1 MAVVLVIIETQQ
13 RAIMEIIKP
22 VRIIFNMRSF
32 LFRKTGIGY
41 YAHNILEGLLKSK
54 EVVVYPTID
63 EQSTKALRFMSGV
76 SRSVRAVLG
85 DSILKISVPLGDF
98 LISKREKANKIPE
111 AQIYHETNYDE
122 IPAGNWKRVANI
134 YDLAFIKYPEHLP
147 KEVVLK
153 CKAGLKHI
161 SEADRFIVNTLAI
174 KQELMDSLTIPGEK
188 IEVIPLA
195 PSGKYFPVNKDVME
209 GRSYVDQYTTGP
221 YILYVGTIEPRK
233 NLQVLL
239 KAFRI
244 IRDRF
249 DIKLVLAGGKGW
261 MYDDILKI
269 PRDLGMKND
278 VIFTG
283 YVDEKTMLYLYNFA
297 SVFVYPSVY
306 EGFGIPVVEAMA
318 CGIPVVISGIP
329 SLSEVAGAAAVSFNP
344 EDYEEL
350 AHEIGQI
357 ITSGSLAKEL
367 STLSLQRA
375 GEFSWEK
382 AVTSTI
388 KTYYKALED

>member
-1 MAVVLVIIETQQ
+1 
-13 RAIMEIIKP
+13 MEIIKP
-22 VRIIFNMRSF
+22 VRVIFNTKSF

-54 EVVVYPTID
+54 EVEVYPTID

-76 SRSVRAVLG
+76 SRSVRTVFG

-98 LISKREKANKIPE
+98 LISKREKTNKIPE

-122 IPAGNWKRVANI
+122 MPAGNWKKVANI

-153 CKAGLKHI
+153 CKESLKHI
-161 SEADRFIVNTLAI
+161 SRADRFIVNTFAI
-174 KQELMDSLTIPGEK
+174 RQELMDFLTIPSEK

-195 PSGKYFPVNKDVME
+195 PSGKYFSVNKDAGE
-209 GRSYVDQYTTGP
+209 GRSYVDKFTTGP

-239 KAFRI
+239 KAFKL
-244 IRDRF
+244 IRSRF
-249 DIKLVLAGGKGW
+249 KLKLILAGGNGW
-261 MYDDILKI
+261 LYDDILKM
-269 PRDLGMKND
+269 PQTLGIKED

-306 EGFGIPVVEAMA
+306 EGFGIPVIEAMA
-318 CGIPVVISGIP
+318 CGTPVVISAIP
-329 SLSEVAGAAAVSFNP
+329 SLREVAGEAAVSFHP
-344 EDYEEL
+344 EDHEEL
-350 AHEIGQI
+350 AQKIEEII
-357 ITSGSLAKEL
+357 SSASLTEKL
-367 STLSLQRA
+367 SELSLQRA